1 MLTSRGTRV
10 SQKKKELKNWV
21 RFDVKEREMV
31 EAAALDIF
39 LPVMESA
46 MVIAGHYAKGAGRD
60 VVLAEDV
67 RLGLMFAA
75 RNVTGKQI
83 GSLFPEVYADGS
95 DSDGSSSA
103 SDDECEWTRYE
114 GSDPVLVQVNEC
126 ADTWDAWEPET
137 PAERA
142 LKNSVDASCT
152 RP

>member
-1 MLTSRGTRV
+1 
-10 SQKKKELKNWV
+10 
-21 RFDVKEREMV
+21 MV

-46 MVIAGHYAKGAGRD
+46 MVIAGHYAKATGRD

-67 RLGLMFAA
+67 RLGLMFAS

-83 GSLFPEVYADGS
+83 GSLFPEVYDSEDEDEEEEESGSADES
-95 DSDGSSSA
+95 L
-103 SDDECEWTRYE
+103 WTRYE
-114 GSDPVLVQVNEC
+114 GDDPVLVQVNEC

-142 LKNSVDASCT
+142 LKNSVDASCA

>member
-1 MLTSRGTRV
+1 
-10 SQKKKELKNWV
+10 
-21 RFDVKEREMV
+21 MV

-46 MVIAGHYAKGAGRD
+46 MVIAGHYAKATGRD

-67 RLGLMFAA
+67 RLGLMFAS

-83 GSLFPEVYADGS
+83 GSLFPEVYDSEDEDEEDEEESGSADES
-95 DSDGSSSA
+95 L
-103 SDDECEWTRYE
+103 WTRYE
-114 GSDPVLVQVNEC
+114 GDDPVLVQVNEC

-142 LKNSVDASCT
+142 LKNSVDASCA